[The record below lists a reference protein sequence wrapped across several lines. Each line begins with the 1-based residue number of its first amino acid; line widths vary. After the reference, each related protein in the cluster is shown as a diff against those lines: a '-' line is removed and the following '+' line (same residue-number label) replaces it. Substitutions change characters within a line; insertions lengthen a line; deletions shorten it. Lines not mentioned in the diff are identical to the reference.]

1 MKPSNTKAD
10 PSGAAP
16 KTGSDASVTDEL
28 RAIDT
33 SVLDQL
39 LAMRQEEV
47 RIEEYRQRADTMKE
61 AVDPVVW
68 QRVVTDYKARL
79 TTLDAQARP
88 LKDQARREYAKL
100 RVLLDRITAEQKA
113 AQVSK
118 AELDF
123 RHAVGELDDAALAE
137 RLEGPVGII
146 ARCDEELTA
155 VGALKTR
162 FVEAFGAEIE
172 LDTPAPAPAPAQQ
185 PAPPEV
191 VPPAPAAAPKPEP
204 AAAVAAAAPAPA
216 AVESPDAT
224 TFVVVEELL
233 AEATIIGASVNVT
246 QPLPSSAG
254 TSAPD
259 PAATM
264 LHTPAA
270 AVAAGQADDHTFLLP
285 AAALLIGPDEPSP
298 QEYRLAAV
306 NYLGRSDDSHLQ
318 IARPGVSRRHAVIM
332 AASGGF
338 VIQDLGSQNGVFVNG
353 ERISEHALKDGDQ
366 IVIGD
371 RTMLY
376 RTPWPLGRRADSRT
390 RATKA

>member
-16 KTGSDASVTDEL
+16 GTGSDASVTDEL

-39 LAMRQEEV
+39 LEMRQEEV

-61 AVDPVVW
+61 AVDPLVW
-68 QRVVTDYKARL
+68 QRVVTDYKSRL
-79 TTLDAQARP
+79 AALDAQARP
-88 LKDQARREYAKL
+88 LKTQARKEYTKL

-146 ARCDEELTA
+146 ARCDEELTS

-172 LDTPAPAPAPAQQ
+172 LEESASA
-185 PAPPEV
+185 APPPAA
-191 VPPAPAAAPKPEP
+191 VPASPPAAPSKAAVAPKPASAPAASA
-204 AAAVAAAAPAPA
+204 APA
-216 AVESPDAT
+216 AVESADAT

-233 AEATIIGASVNVT
+233 AEATMIGASVNAT

-254 TSAPD
+254 TAAPD

-270 AVAAGQADDHTFLLP
+270 APGEADDHTFLLP

-353 ERISEHALKDGDQ
+353 ERIAEHALKDGDQ

-376 RTPWPLGRRADSRT
+376 RTPWPQSRRADSRT

>member
-16 KTGSDASVTDEL
+16 KTGSDASVADEL

-39 LAMRQEEV
+39 LEMRQEEV

-61 AVDPVVW
+61 AVDPLVW
-68 QRVVTDYKARL
+68 QRVVTDYKSRL
-79 TTLDAQARP
+79 AALEAQARP
-88 LKDQARREYAKL
+88 LKAQARKEYAKL

-146 ARCDEELTA
+146 ARCEEELTS

-172 LDTPAPAPAPAQQ
+172 L
-185 PAPPEV
+185 E
-191 VPPAPAAAPKPEP
+191 EP
-204 AAAVAAAAPAPA
+204 AAAALPPAAVPASSSAASSTPAVASKPAPPTPAAPAV
-216 AVESPDAT
+216 VESPDAT

-233 AEATIIGASVNVT
+233 AEATMIGASVNVT

-254 TSAPD
+254 TTAPD

-270 AVAAGQADDHTFLLP
+270 APGEADDHTFLLP

-353 ERISEHALKDGDQ
+353 ERIAEHALKDGDQ
-366 IVIGD
+366 VVIGD
-371 RTMLY
+371 RTMVY
-376 RTPWPLGRRADSRT
+376 RTPWPQSRRADSRT

>member
-1 MKPSNTKAD
+1 MKPSSAKAE
-10 PSGAAP
+10 PTGAAP
-16 KTGSDASVTDEL
+16 ETGASVTDEL

-39 LAMRQEEV
+39 LEMRQEEV
-47 RIEEYRQRADTMKE
+47 RIEEYRQRADKMKE
-61 AVDPVVW
+61 AVDPLVW

-79 TTLDAQARP
+79 AALEARAKPLKAQAR
-88 LKDQARREYAKL
+88 KEYAKL

-123 RHAVGELDDAALAE
+123 RHAVGELDDAELAE
-137 RLEGPVGII
+137 RLQGPVGII
-146 ARCDEELTA
+146 ARCDDELTS

-172 LDTPAPAPAPAQQ
+172 LEAPEPAPPATPAPPVSPDVTPAPMEA
-185 PAPPEV
+185 
-191 VPPAPAAAPKPEP
+191 
-204 AAAVAAAAPAPA
+204 
-216 AVESPDAT
+216 SDAT
-224 TFVVVEELL
+224 AFVMVEELH
-233 AEATIIGASVNVT
+233 AEATIVGVGVNVT

-254 TSAPD
+254 TTAPD
-259 PAATM
+259 PAATV

-270 AVAAGQADDHTFLLP
+270 AATADAADEHTFLLAP
-285 AAALLIGPDEPSP
+285 AALIIGPDEPSP

-332 AASGGF
+332 AAGGAF
-338 VIQDLGSQNGVFVNG
+338 VIQDLGSQNGVFVDG
-353 ERISEHALKDGDQ
+353 ERISEHTLKDGEQ

-376 RTPWPLGRRADSRT
+376 RTPWPQQGRSRT

>member
-1 MKPSNTKAD
+1 MKPSNAKAD

-16 KTGSDASVTDEL
+16 RTDSDASVTDAL
-28 RAIDT
+28 NAIDT

-39 LAMRQEEV
+39 LEMRHEEV
-47 RIEEYRQRADTMKE
+47 RIDEYRQRADAMKD
-61 AVDPVVW
+61 AVDPLVW
-68 QRVVTDYKARL
+68 QRVVTDYKTRL
-79 TTLDAQARP
+79 AALDAQAKP
-88 LKDQARREYAKL
+88 LKAQARREYAKL
-100 RVLLDRITAEQKA
+100 RLLLDRITAEQKA

-123 RHAVGELDDAALAE
+123 RHAVGELDDAALAG

-146 ARCDEELTA
+146 ARCEEELTS

-162 FVEAFGAEIE
+162 FVAAFGAEIE
-172 LDTPAPAPAPAQQ
+172 LEAPEPEPVKAPPVPPAVLPTAPSPAPAPR
-185 PAPPEV
+185 
-191 VPPAPAAAPKPEP
+191 PAAAPPTP
-204 AAAVAAAAPAPA
+204 AASVAPPDETSYVM
-216 AVESPDAT
+216 VEQ
-224 TFVVVEELL
+224 VR
-233 AEATIIGASVNVT
+233 AEATILAMGVSVT

-254 TSAPD
+254 TAAPD
-259 PAATM
+259 PAATV

-270 AVAAGQADDHTFLLP
+270 PVIPNAADEHTFLLP
-285 AAALLIGPDEPSP
+285 AAALLVGPDEPSP

-332 AASGGF
+332 AAAGGF
-338 VIQDLGSQNGVFVNG
+338 VVQDLGSQNGVFVNG

-376 RTPWPLGRRADSRT
+376 RSPWPQQGRRADSRT